1 LKAKHLTLPAV
12 ILFAGAL
19 HSQNLRGVIAG
30 HVTDAAKKPL
40 AGLTVSLIHEETNKQ
55 RSAVTSSEGVYAVPS
70 LAPGPYRIEVEAPG
84 RRKHAQTLVL
94 EVNQE
99 VRLDIPLL
107 DANQREEVTVIGV
120 RPLLRADSM
129 SVGSAMDGR
138 QIAGLPLDGRNF
150 SQLGL
155 LVPGAAPNAQGSA
168 GSVRGDF
175 AFSVNGSR
183 EDSNAFLLDGVYN
196 GDPKLNTVGVTP
208 PVDAVREFEVLTSTY
223 DASFGRAAGAQM
235 NVVLKSGGN
244 RLHGTA
250 YQFFRNRAL
259 DARNYFA
266 PAAENKPQNVRNQF
280 GGSLGGPVRKDRT
293 FFFADYEG
301 RRVREGITRTT
312 NVPTALE
319 RVGDFSRS
327 SVFAIDLFTQAP
339 FPGNVIP
346 RNRQSPIGAAIAAL
360 YPLPNRATP
369 GRNFVS
375 SPSLRDAEDH
385 FDVRLDHAVS
395 RGGDLSVRYSFADRD
410 LYEPFSGAGFS
421 LVPGYGTNVPRRAQ
435 NVAISETH
443 ALTPA
448 LLNEFR
454 AGFNRVANGSFQEN
468 QSRNLSR
475 AVGLPSNA
483 SNPRDFGLP
492 LISLTGYS
500 PIGDEYNNP
509 QHGVTNVYQLV
520 DQVTLVKGRH
530 LVRAGGDFRLLQQ
543 NAYRDVLSRGF
554 ISFLGF
560 TGNSLAEMLTDF
572 PSVTG
577 AAKIDNPQHLRSRA
591 GSLFVQDTWRMRPDL
606 TLTAGLRYELNG
618 PPRDATDRANLFDR
632 ATGTLVPVGTKGMP
646 RGGYEIDRNNFGP
659 RFGLAWNPRGAN
671 RRVLRA
677 GYGVYYDQSSLATGE
692 GLYFSP
698 PYFENKLFFTIPGL
712 PPISL
717 ADPFPRFFPLPTPSS
732 ALAVQRDLRTAYI
745 QQWSLNVQEQLGK
758 SRVLEVGYVG
768 SKGTGLLNARDIN
781 QPRPS
786 PNPRNPRPLPQFDDI
801 SLLESRGSSIYH
813 SLQAR
818 FQQRLSSGLSMLSS
832 YTWSKS
838 IDDASDFFPSAG
850 DPNFP
855 QDSYNVRAER
865 GRSNFDVRQRLSVSY
880 SYDLPL
886 GKSKLL
892 SGWQTFGILTFQS
905 GRPFTVALLSDFDNS
920 NTGRSTLGFGA
931 NDRPHLTG
939 NPRLASRSPERWFNG
954 GAFTVP
960 PSGTF
965 GNAGRNILD
974 GPASHTVNASLIK
987 NTAIAEGA
995 SLQLRL
1001 EAFNLLDRANFDL
1014 PDIFVGSP
1022 SFGRILSAGSP
1033 RRLQFGLKLLF

>member
-1 LKAKHLTLPAV
+1 MLVAV
-12 ILFAGAL
+12 SVHA
-19 HSQNLRGVIAG
+19 QNLRGVIAG
-30 HVTDAAKKPL
+30 LITDSGNKPL
-40 AGLTVSLIHEETNKQ
+40 SGITVVVTKEDTNKR
-55 RSAVTSSEGVYAVPS
+55 RSAVSTSDGIYTAAALPAGS
-70 LAPGPYRIEVEAPG
+70 YRIDVESPG
-84 RRKHAQTLVL
+84 WRKHTQTLVL
-94 EVNQE
+94 EVNQG

-107 DANQREEVTVIGV
+107 EGNQRDEVTVRGTH
-120 RPLLRADSM
+120 PLLRADSV
-129 SVGSAMDGR
+129 STGAAIDNHH
-138 QIAGLPLDGRNF
+138 IAGLPLDGRNF

-196 GDPKLNTVGVTP
+196 GDPKLNSVSVTP
-208 PVDAVREFEVLTSTY
+208 PVDAVREFEVLTSSY
-223 DASFGRAAGAQM
+223 DASFGRAGGAQM
-235 NVVLKSGGN
+235 NVVMKSGGN
-244 RLHGTA
+244 NFHGTA
-250 YQFFRNRAL
+250 YEFFRSRSL

-266 PAAENKPQNVRNQF
+266 SPAEEQPQNARNQF
-280 GGSLGGPVRKDRT
+280 GGSLGGPLRRNKT
-293 FFFADYEG
+293 FFFGDYEG

-319 RVGDFSRS
+319 RLGDFSRS
-327 SVFAIDLFTQAP
+327 SVHAIDLFTQAP

-346 RNRQSPIGAAIAAL
+346 KNRLSPIGTAIAAL
-360 YPLPNRATP
+360 YPLPNRSTP

-385 FDVRLDHAVS
+385 FDARLDHS
-395 RGGDLSVRYSFADRD
+395 IGGAGELSVRYSFVDRN
-410 LYEPFSGAGFS
+410 LYEPFSGSGFAS
-421 LVPGYGTNVPRRAQ
+421 VPGYGTNIPRRAQ
-435 NVAISETH
+435 NAAISETH
-443 ALTPA
+443 ALSPS

-468 QSRNLSR
+468 QGRNLSQTL
-475 AVGLPSNA
+475 GMPSNT

-520 DQVTLVKGRH
+520 DQATMARGRH
-530 LVRAGGDFRLLQQ
+530 LVKFGGDFRLLQQ

-591 GSLFVQDTWRMRPDL
+591 ASMFVQDTWRARPDL
-606 TLTAGLRYELNG
+606 TVTAGLRYELNG
-618 PPRDATDRANLFDR
+618 PPRDATDRANLFDA
-632 ATGTLVPVGTKGMP
+632 ATRSLVPVGKNGMP
-646 RGGYEIDRNNFGP
+646 RGGYDIDRNNFGP
-659 RFGLAWNPRGAN
+659 RIGLAWNPRAAN
-671 RRVLRA
+671 KRIFRA

-717 ADPFPRFFPLPTPSS
+717 VDPFPKFFPFPTPSS
-732 ALAVQRDLRTAYI
+732 ALAVQRNLRTAYI
-745 QQWSLNVQEQLGK
+745 QQWNFNLQEQLGS

-786 PNPRNPRPLPQFDDI
+786 VNPRNPRPLPQFDDI

-838 IDDASDFFPSAG
+838 IDDASNFFPSAG

-855 QDSYNVRAER
+855 QDSNNVSAER
-865 GRSNFDVRQRLSVSY
+865 GRSNFDVRQRLSISY

-931 NDRPHLTG
+931 NDRPNLAG
-939 NPRLASRSPERWFNG
+939 VPRLSERSAERWFNG
-954 GAFTVP
+954 SAFVVP
-960 PSGTF
+960 PSGHF

-974 GPASHTVNASLIK
+974 GPSSHTVNASLVK
-987 NTAIAEGA
+987 NTRLAEGA
-995 SLQLRL
+995 SLQFRL
-1001 EAFNLLDRANFDL
+1001 EAFNLLDRANFNL

-1022 SFGRILSAGSP
+1022 TFGRILSAGSP
-1033 RRLQFGLKLLF
+1033 RRLQLGLKLLF

>member
-1 LKAKHLTLPAV
+1 MLIAATSVYA
-12 ILFAGAL
+12 
-19 HSQNLRGVIAG
+19 QNLRGVIAG
-30 HVTDAAKKPL
+30 LVTDSAKKPL
-40 AGLTVSLIHEETNKQ
+40 PGVTVALTQEETNKR
-55 RSAVTSSEGVYAVPS
+55 RSAITTTEGIYNIAALP
-70 LAPGPYRIEVEAPG
+70 PGAYRVEVEAAG
-84 RRKHAQTLVL
+84 RRKHTQTLVL

-107 DANQREEVTVIGV
+107 DGNQRDEVTVRGAH
-120 RPLLRADSM
+120 PLLRADSM
-129 SVGSAMDGR
+129 AVGAAIDGR
-138 QIAGLPLDGRNF
+138 HIAGLPLDGRNF
-150 SQLGL
+150 SQLSL
-155 LVPGAAPNAQGSA
+155 LAPGAAPNAQGSA

-196 GDPKLNTVGVTP
+196 GDPKLNTIGVTP

-223 DASFGRAAGAQM
+223 DASFGRAGGAQM

-244 RLHGTA
+244 RFHGSA
-250 YQFFRNRAL
+250 YEFFRNRSL

-266 PAAENKPQNVRNQF
+266 PAAEDQPQNVRNQF
-280 GGSLGGPVRKDRT
+280 GGSLGGPIRKDRT

-327 SVFAIDLFTQAP
+327 SVYAIDLFTQAP

-346 RNRQSPIGAAIAAL
+346 KNRQSTIGAAIAAL
-360 YPLPNRATP
+360 YPLPNRSTP

-385 FDVRLDHAVS
+385 FDARLDRVIG
-395 RGGDLSVRYSFADRD
+395 RGGDLSVRYSFVDRN
-410 LYEPFSGAGFS
+410 LYEPFSGPGFS
-421 LVPGYGTNVPRRAQ
+421 SVPGYGTNIPRRAQ
-435 NVAISETH
+435 NAAIAETH
-443 ALTPA
+443 ALTPS

-468 QSRNLSR
+468 QGRNLSQ
-475 AVGLPSNA
+475 ALGMPSNTA
-483 SNPRDFGLP
+483 NPRDFGLP

-509 QHGVTNVYQLV
+509 QHSVTNVYQLV
-520 DQVTLVKGRH
+520 DQATLARGRH
-530 LVRAGGDFRLLQQ
+530 LVKFGGDFRLLQQ

-554 ISFLGF
+554 INFLGF
-560 TGNSLAEMLTDF
+560 TGNALAEMLLDF

-591 GSLFVQDTWRMRPDL
+591 ASLFAQDTWRARPDL
-606 TLTAGLRYELNG
+606 TVTAGLRYELNG
-618 PPRDATDRANLFDR
+618 PPHDATDRANLFDS
-632 ATGTLVPVGTKGMP
+632 ASGSLVAPGTKGMP
-646 RGGYEIDRNNFGP
+646 RGGYDIDRNNFGP
-659 RFGLAWNPRGAN
+659 RFGLAWNPHAAN
-671 RRVLRA
+671 KRIFRA

-698 PYFENKLFFTIPGL
+698 PYFENKLFFTLPGL

-717 ADPFPRFFPLPTPSS
+717 SDPFPQFFPVPTPSS
-732 ALAVQRDLRTAYI
+732 ALAVQRNLRTAYI
-745 QQWSLNVQEQLGK
+745 QQWNFNIQEQLGT
-758 SRVLEVGYVG
+758 SRVLELGYVG

-801 SLLESRGSSIYH
+801 SILESRGNSIYH

-818 FQQRLSSGLSMLSS
+818 FQQRLSAGLSMLSS

-838 IDDASDFFPSAG
+838 IDDASNFFASAG

-855 QDSYNVRAER
+855 QDSNNVRAER
-865 GRSNFDVRQRLSVSY
+865 GRSNFDLRQRLSVSY

-931 NDRPHLTG
+931 NDRPHLVG
-939 NPRLASRSPERWFNG
+939 DPRLSDRSAERWFNA
-954 GAFTVP
+954 GAFAVP
-960 PSGTF
+960 SSGSF
-965 GNAGRNILD
+965 GNAGRNIVD
-974 GPASHTVNASLIK
+974 GPASHTVNASLVK
-987 NTAIAEGA
+987 NTSIAEGA
-995 SLQLRL
+995 SLQFRL
-1001 EAFNLLDRANFDL
+1001 EAFNLLDRANLDL

-1022 SFGRILSAGSP
+1022 TFGRILSAGSP
-1033 RRLQFGLKLLF
+1033 RRLQLGLKLLF